1 MKTQMKKAMLMRID
15 EAIEKKQ
22 VEIDHLMMEIADM
35 GTVEDPDSL
44 HLS

>member
-1 MKTQMKKAMLMRID
+1 MKKAMLMRID

-22 VEIDHLMMEIADM
+22 VEIDHLMMEIADL
-35 GTVEDPDSL
+35 GDTVEDPDSL